1 MSGSG
6 PDLRGTGGAPRDD
19 AAPAGGAAL
28 PALDARS
35 VPVIALDGPTA
46 SGKGTI
52 AQRVAAALGWHYL
65 DSGALYRLT
74 ALSAIDHDLRFDD
87 APRLAELAAALPAGF
102 TADARILLAG
112 EDVTDA
118 IRGEAVG
125 NGASRLAVHPE
136 VRDALL
142 ALQRGFRR
150 PPGLVADGR
159 DMGTVVF
166 PDAELKVFLT
176 ASAESRAGR
185 RHKQL
190 IEKGI
195 SASLLT
201 LLQELR
207 ERDARDTSRPV
218 APLVPAQDA
227 HVLDSTA
234 LTVDE
239 TVARVLDLWSARR

>member
-1 MSGSG
+1 MSGSR
-6 PDLRGTGGAPRDD
+6 PDPQGADGAPRAD
-19 AAPAGGAAL
+19 AAPAGAATL
-28 PALDARS
+28 AALDARTA
-35 VPVIALDGPTA
+35 PVISIDGPTA

-52 AQRVAAALGWHYL
+52 AQRIAAALGWHYL

-74 ALSAIDHDLRFDD
+74 ALSAIDHDLGFDD
-87 APRLAELAAALPAGF
+87 APRLAELAAVLPADF
-102 TADARILLAG
+102 TADGRILLAG

-125 NGASRLAVHPE
+125 SGASRLAVHRE

-142 ALQRGFRR
+142 GLQRGFRR

-166 PDAELKVFLT
+166 PDAALKVFLT
-176 ASAESRAGR
+176 ASAESRADR

-195 SASLLT
+195 SANLSSLL
-201 LLQELR
+201 QDLR
-207 ERDARDTSRPV
+207 ALDARDASRSI
-218 APLVPAQDA
+218 APLVPAEDA

-239 TVARVLDLWSARR
+239 TVSRVLDLWAARR